1 MYQTKEIRWFFK
13 TENTQIQ
20 SWFENHELNSPSI
33 REDLY
38 LQLNDENIGVKLR
51 EGTIEVKHRTRAR
64 SKGSLNTDVWG
75 CFEKWSKW
83 SFEAKNND
91 PLLLQINQ
99 GIYKRWIS
107 VEKERL
113 ALQLTEMNGRMKLFS
128 LSQAL
133 DYGCQIEYTK
143 LKIMGEKWYTFGL
156 EWFGSTHVELQT
168 SLISQ
173 ILGSTKLAIKD
184 SISYPA
190 FLSEQENLS
199 YKTHYIK
206 S

>member
-1 MYQTKEIRWFFK
+1 MYKTKEIRWFFK

-20 SWFENHELNSPSI
+20 NWFKNHELNASNI

-51 EGTIEVKHRTRAR
+51 DGAIEVKHRTRAR
-64 SKGSLNTDVWG
+64 SKGCLITDVWG
-75 CFEKWSKW
+75 CFEHWTKW
-83 SFEAKNND
+83 SFEAKSDD
-91 PLLLQINQ
+91 PVLLQITQ
-99 GIYKRWIS
+99 GIYERWIS

-113 ALQLTEMNGRMKLFS
+113 ALQLTEINGKTKLFS
-128 LSQAL
+128 LSQSL

-156 EWFGSTHVELQT
+156 EWFGNTHMELET

-173 ILGSTKLAIKD
+173 ILGNTKLSIKD

-190 FLSEQENLS
+190 FLSAQENLS
-199 YKTHYIK
+199 YKTLP
-206 S
+206 